1 MISLGRVMG
10 LEPTIFWVTTRRV
23 NHYATPAMPAL
34 FPCRGDSNIPSL
46 MGQAEFRKESFAS
59 ASIRLYNFT
68 MSKENVVLN
77 GRYELLDRVGS
88 GGMAQVYKARDL
100 KLGRIVAIK
109 MLHESLT
116 NDPGF
121 LERFQREAHAAANL
135 SHPNIV
141 TVHDIGQDEYRH
153 YIVMEFVDG
162 LTLKQIIRNNND
174 AGQLMPI
181 NRLLDLTIQISAGL
195 GYAHRAELVHCDIKP
210 HNVLVTPDDRVKVA
224 DFGIARAMS
233 QATQQGAISQIWGT
247 PQYFS
252 PEQAAGEIPTPASDV
267 YAIGVVMF
275 EMATGRLPFE
285 ADSHTAMALK
295 HLHTPPPH
303 ASQLNPAIPA
313 QLDQIIDK
321 LLSKEPSSRYR
332 TAGQV
337 SRILSA
343 YRERSLQE
351 TGPIAPTAAAI
362 AATTTLDETQAGVP
376 VFEQNTQIY
385 ERPYSDDEAPT
396 PSKPMRPVTA
406 TQTPVSTTDTA
417 VSIRIPPPA
426 EPTPTATDWVTIGLG
441 ITALIALLGLIPL
454 WFFAYQAWV
463 G

>member
-1 MISLGRVMG
+1 
-10 LEPTIFWVTTRRV
+10 
-23 NHYATPAMPAL
+23 
-34 FPCRGDSNIPSL
+34 
-46 MGQAEFRKESFAS
+46 
-59 ASIRLYNFT
+59 
-68 MSKENVVLN
+68 MSEENVVLN

-88 GGMAQVYKARDL
+88 GGMAQVYKARDR

-141 TVHDIGQDEYRH
+141 TVHDIGQDGHRH
-153 YIVMEFVDG
+153 YIVMEYVDG
-162 LTLKQIIRNNND
+162 LTLKQIIRKYHD
-174 AGQLMPI
+174 EGKSMPI
-181 NRLLDLTIQISAGL
+181 NQVLDLTIQVSAGL

-210 HNVLVTPDDRVKVA
+210 HNVLVTRDDRVKVA

-233 QATQQGAISQIWGT
+233 QATQQGELSQIWGT

-252 PEQAAGEIPTPASDV
+252 PEQAAGQIPTPASDV
-267 YAIGVVMF
+267 YAIGVIMF
-275 EMATGRLPFE
+275 EMLTGRLPFE
-285 ADSHTAMALK
+285 AESHTAMALK

-303 ASQLNPAIPA
+303 ASEFNPAVPM
-313 QLDQIIDK
+313 QLDQIVDK

-351 TGPIAPTAAAI
+351 TGPINPTTIAAADAPTV
-362 AATTTLDETQAGVP
+362 TDDETQAGVP
-376 VFEQNTQIY
+376 VFEQKTQIY
-385 ERPYSDDEAPT
+385 ERPYPDDEAPT
-396 PSKPMRPVTA
+396 PSKPMRRVGTTLPQTTPSDPVHITI
-406 TQTPVSTTDTA
+406 QPDTIA
-417 VSIRIPPPA
+417 D
-426 EPTPTATDWVTIGLG
+426 ETDWTTIGLG

-454 WFFAYQAWV
+454 WFFVYQAWV